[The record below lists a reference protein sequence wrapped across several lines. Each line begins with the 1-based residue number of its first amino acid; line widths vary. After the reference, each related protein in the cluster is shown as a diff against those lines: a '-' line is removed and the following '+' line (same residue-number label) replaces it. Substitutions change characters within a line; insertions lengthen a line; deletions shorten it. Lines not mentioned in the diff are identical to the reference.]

1 MNLRNLD
8 LMQLAY
14 LRAVARSGSV
24 TGAAQALSV
33 APQTVSGQIGVLEER
48 LALALL
54 ERAGRGVQLTDA
66 GRLVLE
72 YATEMLSRGE
82 DLLRA
87 LEGAAGQ
94 PTRFAIG
101 IDEIVPKLVARRLLE
116 PVLALEP
123 APRLV
128 CREGKEADLLTDLR
142 ARRLDAVLV
151 PGPPADMQGLHVT
164 LLATSA
170 VAVFGT
176 APLARRFRP
185 RFPASLA
192 GAPLLLPGAASEA
205 RRLVDGWLASRELRP
220 RIVGEFDDAA
230 LREAF
235 GAIGAGLILAPEF
248 IGAALRKIYGV
259 EHVGT
264 LPELKARY
272 FLVAPERRHRPP
284 AQRAMEAQAEA
295 GSGDADI
302 GGGGTVREA
311 RAARSRTSRHR
322 RSTNAAS
329 RR

>member
-1 MNLRNLD
+1 MNLRHLD
-8 LMQLAY
+8 LTQLAY

-24 TGAAQALSV
+24 TGAAAALSV
-33 APQTVSGQIGVLEER
+33 APQTVSGQLGVLEER
-48 LALALL
+48 LGVPLL
-54 ERAGRGVQLTDA
+54 ERAGRGVRLTDA

-72 YATEMLSRGE
+72 YASEMLSRGE

-94 PTRFAIG
+94 PTSFAIG
-101 IDEIVPKLVARRLLE
+101 VDEIVPKLVARRFLE

-128 CREGKEADLLTDLR
+128 CREGNETALMADLR

-151 PGPPADMQGLHVT
+151 PGPPTDLQGLQVT

-170 VAVFGT
+170 IGVYGT
-176 APLARRFRP
+176 PPLARRIRP

-192 GAPLLLPGAASEA
+192 GAPLLLPGAAREA
-205 RRLVDGWLASRELRP
+205 RRLVEGWLASRDLRP
-220 RIVGEFDDAA
+220 HVVGEFDDAA

-235 GAIGAGLILAPEF
+235 GAIGAGLLLAPEL
-248 IGAALRKIYGV
+248 IGPTLRKVYGV
-259 EHVGT
+259 ERIGT

-284 AQRAMEAQAEA
+284 AQAAIEALAEA
-295 GSGDADI
+295 S
-302 GGGGTVREA
+302 
-311 RAARSRTSRHR
+311 
-322 RSTNAAS
+322 
-329 RR
+329 

>member
-1 MNLRNLD
+1 
-8 LMQLAY
+8 MQLAY

-24 TGAAQALSV
+24 TGAAKALSV

-48 LALALL
+48 LGVALL
-54 ERAGRGVQLTDA
+54 ERAGRGVQLTDP

-87 LEGAAGQ
+87 LEGASGQ
-94 PTRFAIG
+94 PTSFAIG
-101 IDEIVPKLVARRLLE
+101 IDEIVPKLVARRFLE

-123 APRLV
+123 TPRLV

-142 ARRLDAVLV
+142 ARRLDAMLV
-151 PGPPADMQGLHVT
+151 PSPPAEMQGLQVT

-176 APLARRFRP
+176 PSLARRFRR

-205 RRLVDGWLASRELRP
+205 RRLVDGWLASRDLRP

-248 IGAALRKIYGV
+248 IGSALRKIYGV
-259 EHVGT
+259 ERIGA

-272 FLVAPERRHRPP
+272 FLVTPERRHTPP
-284 AQRAMEAQAEA
+284 AQRAMESQVDA
-295 GSGDADI
+295 GSRRAEVASAAVS
-302 GGGGTVREA
+302 VRRGSPTA
-311 RAARSRTSRHR
+311 TGRRQPATSAPQRGRSG
-322 RSTNAAS
+322 
-329 RR
+329 

>member
-1 MNLRNLD
+1 MNLRHLD
-8 LMQLAY
+8 IMQLAY
-14 LRAVARSGSV
+14 LRAVARHGSV
-24 TGAAQALSV
+24 TGAAKALSV

-48 LALALL
+48 LGVALL
-54 ERAGRGVQLTDA
+54 ERVGRGVQLTDA

-72 YATEMLSRGE
+72 YASEILSRGE

-87 LEGAAGQ
+87 LEGVAGQ
-94 PTRFAIG
+94 PTSFAIG
-101 IDEIVPKLVARRLLE
+101 IDDIVPKLVARRFLE

-128 CREGKEADLLTDLR
+128 CREGKEGELLTDLR

-151 PGPPADMQGLHVT
+151 PGPPADMQGLQVT

-170 VAVFGT
+170 VAAFGT
-176 APLARRFRP
+176 PALARRFRP
-185 RFPASLA
+185 RFPASLN

-205 RRLVDGWLASRELRP
+205 RRLVDGWLASRNLQP

-235 GAIGAGLILAPEF
+235 GSVGAGLLLAPDF

-259 EHVGT
+259 ERIGA

-272 FLVAPERRHRPP
+272 FLVTPERRHRPP
-284 AQRAMEAQAEA
+284 AQRAIESQREA
-295 GSGDADI
+295 G
-302 GGGGTVREA
+302 
-311 RAARSRTSRHR
+311 
-322 RSTNAAS
+322 
-329 RR
+329 

>member
-1 MNLRNLD
+1 MNLRHLD
-8 LMQLAY
+8 IMQLAY
-14 LRAVARSGSV
+14 LRAVARDGSV
-24 TGAAQALSV
+24 TRAAQALSV

-48 LALALL
+48 LGVALL

-72 YATEMLSRGE
+72 YASEILSRGE

-87 LEGAAGQ
+87 LEGVAGQ
-94 PTRFAIG
+94 PTSFAIG
-101 IDEIVPKLVARRLLE
+101 IDDIVPKLVARRFLE

-128 CREGKEADLLTDLR
+128 CREGKEGELLTDLR

-151 PGPPADMQGLHVT
+151 PGPPADMQGLQVT

-176 APLARRFRP
+176 PALARRFRP

-205 RRLVDGWLASRELRP
+205 RRLVDGWLASRNLQP

-235 GAIGAGLILAPEF
+235 GSVGAGLLLAPDF
-248 IGAALRKIYGV
+248 IGGALRKIYGV
-259 EHVGT
+259 ERVGA

-272 FLVAPERRHRPP
+272 FLVTPERRHRPP
-284 AQRAMEAQAEA
+284 AQRAIESQREA
-295 GSGDADI
+295 G
-302 GGGGTVREA
+302 
-311 RAARSRTSRHR
+311 
-322 RSTNAAS
+322 
-329 RR
+329 